1 MNNEIIKNDIDSQNI
16 EFNKIDMKKKQS
28 NTNSILKENK
38 PVSIKKHRK
47 ILSTNNNNINIFDN
61 EKEKAPKKKISMP
74 SSISKVKSPKNII
87 IENNTNA
94 DINLTTKGSEG
105 KKIKFYS
112 SFSNFSKIISQNNNS
127 PMNSPKK
134 SSGRNKTFYYTDP
147 IDPLL
152 IPEEDK
158 IFNLF
163 QLFKRPKK
171 SNKKVKIK
179 IKPKSQKK
187 KIVVNSYINR
197 ILSNVYKEDK
207 DVMSDIKKLKQ
218 KKKQINLRKYQEK
231 LLNTVSPT
239 LTKDARKKLSRS
251 FYSLRKK
258 NPILFKSDYFYMK
271 AIEEQ
276 EKNIITRVNDAEKK
290 YLKLISKEGNNE
302 GIYGLTIKL
311 PKIKFRTIIK
321 PDRFSLSPEY

>member
-28 NTNSILKENK
+28 KTNSILKENK
-38 PVSIKKHRK
+38 PESIKKHRK
-47 ILSTNNNNINIFDN
+47 ILSTNNNNINILDN
-61 EKEKAPKKKISMP
+61 EKEKVLKKKISMP
-74 SSISKVKSPKNII
+74 ISVSKVKTPKNII
-87 IENNTNA
+87 IENNNNNNI
-94 DINLTTKGSEG
+94 DINLTTKNSEG

-112 SFSNFSKIISQNNNS
+112 TFSNFSKLISQNNNS

-276 EKNIITRVNDAEKK
+276 EKNIITRVNDA
-290 YLKLISKEGNNE
+290 
-302 GIYGLTIKL
+302 
-311 PKIKFRTIIK
+311 
-321 PDRFSLSPEY
+321 